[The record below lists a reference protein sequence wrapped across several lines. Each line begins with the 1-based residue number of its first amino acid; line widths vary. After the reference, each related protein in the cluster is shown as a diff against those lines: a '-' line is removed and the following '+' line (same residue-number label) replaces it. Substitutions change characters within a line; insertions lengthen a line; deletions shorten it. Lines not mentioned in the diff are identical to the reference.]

1 LLVEPG
7 FEPHSFESGAA
18 FEIVS
23 GPVIEDEVSDF
34 LGTLT
39 GAGGFGMRNIL
50 YSNGVEAIA
59 WK

>member
-1 LLVEPG
+1 MLVEPV
-7 FEPHSFESGAA
+7 FELHGFESGAA

-34 LGTLT
+34 LSTLT

-50 YSNGVEAIA
+50 DSNGIEAIA